1 MLYPFLTAPD
11 GTELSYS
18 EVLNKDTCP
27 EVRVY
32 IEKWDDERVAFDSI
46 EIYLPTGRITKCE
59 GFSEKEAKRNIRHVM
74 DLKKI
79 IWDAAKEEDGQ

>member
-11 GTELSYS
+11 ETEISYS
-18 EVLNKDTCP
+18 EVLNKDTHP

-32 IEKWDDERVAFDSI
+32 IEKWDDERNAFNSI
-46 EIYLPTGRITKCE
+46 EMYLPTGRITKCE
-59 GFSEKEAKRNIRHVM
+59 GFSEKEAKKNIRHVI

-79 IWDAAKEEDGQ
+79 IWNAAEEEDGQ